1 MEAIGLVDG
10 TLQKWIKSVNVE
22 YIVWNCL
29 VVPIHPDS
37 DDLLTVWPPKLWADD
52 QGELFN
58 SGANFTN

>member
-37 DDLLTVWPPKLWADD
+37 DDLLTVWPPKLWAD
-52 QGELFN
+52 E
-58 SGANFTN
+58 FTNFS